1 MEITVDIR
9 DSLKRAKSLLQTPKA
24 FFAATK
30 KEKGWQRAF
39 SYSIVVAAIGHILT
53 AIFNILI
60 VTRGVNL
67 PFGPQ
72 DVVVAVLVSFIITL
86 GISFIWGGALK
97 VWLSIFKVESTFAQ
111 SYRVM
116 VYSRTPNYL
125 FSWVP
130 LLNLVAALYSFY
142 LMMLALE
149 KEYEVTRKK
158 AIIIIVSSVVVLFVV
173 SLLLVSLIPNV

>member
-1 MEITVDIR
+1 MDITVDIR
-9 DSLKRAKSLLQTPKA
+9 DSLKRAKSLLQAPKV
-24 FFAATK
+24 FFAAIK
-30 KEKGWQRAF
+30 KEKGWQKAF
-39 SYSIVVAAIGHILT
+39 SYSLVVAAVGHILT
-53 AIFNILI
+53 AIYNVL
-60 VTRGVNL
+60 VTANGADL

-72 DVVVAVLVSFIITL
+72 EVVVAVLVSFIITL
-86 GISFIWGGALK
+86 GMSFIWGGALK
-97 VWLSIFKVESTFAQ
+97 VWLSVFKVESTFAQ

-130 LLNLVAALYSFY
+130 FLGFVAALYSFY

-158 AIIIIVSSVVVLFVV
+158 AIIIIVTSMVVLFVA